1 MKKVL
6 VFFIIL
12 GIIFTSVGVV
22 GAADALIGPEGGKV
36 TRSGETNYEEDPNW
50 YQVTERLQE
59 RLQQGEPPR

>member
-22 GAADALIGPEGGKV
+22 GATDALTGPEGGEL
-36 TRSGETNYEEDPNW
+36 TRSGEINYEEDPNW
-50 YQVTERLQE
+50 YQETERVQ
-59 RLQQGEPPR
+59 LQQGRPR